1 MGVKRAAPV
10 HKVTKL
16 LTVVQELYYQ
26 QFNVLITYEWAQHVR
41 VSVLAKAFKAFKVS
55 VLL

>member
-1 MGVKRAAPV
+1 MSMGVKRAAPV

-26 QFNVLITYEWAQHVR
+26 QFNVLITYEWAQQDR
-41 VSVLAKAFKAFKVS
+41 EFVLGKAFRLSALFP
-55 VLL
+55 